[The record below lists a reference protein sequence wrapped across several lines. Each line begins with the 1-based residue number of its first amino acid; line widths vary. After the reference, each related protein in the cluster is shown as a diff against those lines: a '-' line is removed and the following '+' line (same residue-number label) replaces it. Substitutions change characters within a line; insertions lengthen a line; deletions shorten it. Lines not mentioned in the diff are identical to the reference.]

1 MILTGR
7 QQTAIT
13 LAMELCHTDL
23 HGKSQLTNK
32 RRQEIV
38 RQIFEGLAHLH
49 SVGIIHRDVKPE
61 NILITKSG
69 VVKIADLN
77 CSRSFDK
84 ESPRRVPFTEN
95 KGTVA
100 YRAPEILL
108 GDTFYNESID
118 IWSVGCT
125 IIELWTGS
133 PPYFEVC

>member
-13 LAMELCHTDL
+13 LAMELCSSDL
-23 HGKSQLTNK
+23 HGMSQLTNN

-49 SVGIIHRDVKPE
+49 SVGIIHRDLKPE
-61 NILITKSG
+61 NILLTKSG

-77 CSRSFDK
+77 CSRSVHKD
-84 ESPRRVPFTEN
+84 SSGRVPFTEN

-108 GDTFYNESID
+108 GATFYNESID